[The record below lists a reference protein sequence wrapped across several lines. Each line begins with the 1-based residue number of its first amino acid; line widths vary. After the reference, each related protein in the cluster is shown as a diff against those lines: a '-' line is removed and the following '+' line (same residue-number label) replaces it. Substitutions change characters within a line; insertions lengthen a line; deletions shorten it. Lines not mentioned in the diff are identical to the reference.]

1 MRMKMQQL
9 IAEILKISIDEMKA
23 YYIEPLFDLEQFSFQ
38 SQKEAMILDWHKEFL
53 TEPQIF
59 QQWFTRLSPYKG
71 KLVLLLPNELLES
84 LPTHASFKQA
94 LADNKLDAVVL
105 WEKGLPS
112 EQVILFFSQ
121 SKSDNTTV
129 LLRAD
134 TDTQH
139 QAALLYHQLRQPL
152 QGEGE
157 GFSNTCYLSQ
167 LPPAFGLVQAQQAY
181 LARFIELKE
190 TSLQQLLTH
199 LD

>member
-1 MRMKMQQL
+1 MINRDQNMNLLLAHILKVASNDVAL
-9 IAEILKISIDEMKA
+9 SNLDILNNLNSIKEILIID
-23 YYIEPLFDLEQFSFQ
+23 
-38 SQKEAMILDWHKEFL
+38 WRKEFL

-71 KLVLLLPNELLES
+71 KLVLSLPNELLES
-84 LPTHASFKQA
+84 LQTHASFKQA
-94 LADNKLDAVVL
+94 LADNKLDAVVS

-112 EQVILFFSQ
+112 EQVVLFFSQ
-121 SKSDNTTV
+121 RKSDNTTV

-157 GFSNTCYLSQ
+157 GFSSTCYLSQ
-167 LPPAFGLVQAQQAY
+167 LPPAFGLVQAQRAY

>member
-1 MRMKMQQL
+1 MQQL
-9 IAEILKISIDEMKA
+9 LTKILKISIDEMKV
-23 YYIEPLFDLEQFSFQ
+23 YYIDPLFDLKQFSFQ
-38 SQKEAMILDWHKEFL
+38 FPKEVMILDWRKEYSA
-53 TEPQIF
+53 EPRIF
-59 QQWFTRLSPYKG
+59 QQWFSGLLPYKG
-71 KLVLLLPNELLES
+71 KLVFLLPNELLES
-84 LPTHASFKQA
+84 LQTHPSFKQA

-112 EQVILFFSQ
+112 EQVVLFFSQ
-121 SKSDNTTV
+121 RKSDNTTV

-157 GFSNTCYLSQ
+157 GFSSTCYLSQ

-190 TSLQQLLTH
+190 TPLQQLLIH